1 VIVVPTIEDELRK
14 VFEAYTTDDVTPVD
28 RRASVERRVARHRR
42 RRLTIV
48 VIALVVVVA
57 GATTAGTLSSRRSPR
72 PTVGSTHPALV
83 TTPTIVGPVRCDGST
98 AEPVLRALFDA
109 VSAGRPVSLAPYF
122 GAPRDFDI
130 WWDPTLPSG
139 QVITF
144 QAGPGNDTVTLAA
157 LQSHLNALHGRGI
170 RISLTAV
177 HPDGYSDHSFTG
189 SPHAGGVFEFD
200 SQGRASAG
208 APIAGGGGKGMVDC
222 VTGKLV
228 DVVIDGW

>member
-1 VIVVPTIEDELRK
+1 MNFAGSEKSNEAERPKSVSDCFYALANPPTEHTYQREIR
-14 VFEAYTTDDVTPVD
+14 T
-28 RRASVERRVARHRR
+28 ERR
-42 RRLTIV
+42 
-48 VIALVVVVA
+48 
-57 GATTAGTLSSRRSPR
+57 SSRFHSSTRRFRAVISTR
-72 PTVGSTHPALV
+72 VAWAPTASRRELAAHRK
-83 TTPTIVGPVRCDGST
+83 I
-98 AEPVLRALFDA
+98 
-109 VSAGRPVSLAPYF
+109 SLATYF

-170 RISLTAV
+170 RISLTKL

-189 SPHAGGVFEFD
+189 SPHPGGVFEFD

-208 APIAGGGGKGMVDC
+208 APMAGGGGKGMVDC